1 MRCTLLCL
9 LVLYL
14 PAVRAQDVPPAPA
27 PEPTGQLVALNQ
39 TVLALLQRQA
49 DTQGGLERL
58 AKLRTVDF
66 RLDLAKHVDGEFVV
80 EPAMHVTLERGA
92 PPLRARIQD
101 QLEGRTLVKLAEAET
116 LRLFVD
122 GAATT
127 LPDLL
132 NGARAELRILRETV
146 EMLVGLGLGNM
157 GVRDEGQRKRDGKIY
172 YCLSVRLNEFG
183 TGRALL
189 AFLDPATGLVHRVDT
204 FDPTTGMRVQT
215 ARFSGYPEGEGPKLP
230 GEVTFFDREDKP
242 LSRWRF
248 EAVRFDPEL
257 PATHFDAP

>member
-9 LVLYL
+9 LALSL

-27 PEPTGQLVALNQ
+27 PEPTSQLVALNQ

-49 DTQGGLERL
+49 DTQGGVERL

-66 RLDLAKHVDGEFVV
+66 RLDLAKYADGDFAA
-80 EPAMHVTLERGA
+80 EPPMHVTLQRGA
-92 PPLRARIQD
+92 SPLRARIQD
-101 QLEGRTLVKLAEAET
+101 QLEGRTLVKLAEGET

-122 GAATT
+122 DAATT

-132 NGARAELRILRETV
+132 NGARAELRLLRETV
-146 EMLVGLGLGNM
+146 EMVVALGLGNM
-157 GVRDEGQRKRDGKIY
+157 GVRDEGQRKRDGKVY
-172 YCLSVRLNEFG
+172 HCLSVRLNEFG

-189 AFLDPATGLVHRVDT
+189 AFLDPATGLVARVDT
-204 FDPTTGMRVQT
+204 FDPTTGLRVQT
-215 ARFSGYPEGEGPKLP
+215 ARFGGYPEGAGPKLP
-230 GEVTFFDREDKP
+230 GEVTFYDREDKP
-242 LSRWRF
+242 LSRWSF
-248 EAVRFDPEL
+248 AAVRFDPEL